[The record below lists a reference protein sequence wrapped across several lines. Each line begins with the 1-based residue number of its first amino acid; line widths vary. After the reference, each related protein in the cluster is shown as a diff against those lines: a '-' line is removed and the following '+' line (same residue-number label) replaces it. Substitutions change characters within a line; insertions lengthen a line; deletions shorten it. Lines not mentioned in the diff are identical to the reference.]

1 MYLLRSRHF
10 IENQRN
16 LGYLATIKKLK
27 ALTEV
32 KENHLCT
39 CDQILSG
46 NICQKINHRTGA

>member
-10 IENQRN
+10 FENQRN
-16 LGYLATIKKLK
+16 FGYLATIKKLK

-46 NICQKINHRTGA
+46 NICQKINHRN